1 MLCGHKDGGGPVAI
15 GLIGEPMFFGLRGAG
30 SVFGGGILPGQASK
44 CFPGQYFRDDPF
56 GLFGVSSGQEIF
68 QRKKRRARCPPFC

>member
-30 SVFGGGILPGQASK
+30 SVFGGGILPSQASK

-56 GLFGVSSGQEIF
+56 GLFGVSSGQRSFKE
-68 QRKKRRARCPPFC
+68 KKGGPDARPFC